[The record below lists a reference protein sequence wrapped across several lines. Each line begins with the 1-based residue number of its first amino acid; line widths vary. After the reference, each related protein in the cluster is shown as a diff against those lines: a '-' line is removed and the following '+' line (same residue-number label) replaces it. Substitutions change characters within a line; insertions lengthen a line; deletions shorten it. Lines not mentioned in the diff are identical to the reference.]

1 MNENGEDVFDKRLLS
16 MVPGAVKFIVA
27 DVALQWAALACNI
40 ALFVVIGLFL
50 QATLEGA
57 ADAGMAI
64 GVLAASAVAIVVRMV
79 CQTAAQRMGRKAASC
94 AKCSIRQQVY
104 DKLAAL
110 GPAYSETV
118 ATAVAVQVSVEGTE
132 QLESYFGQYLPQ
144 LFYALLAPLT
154 LFVALSPLSLPA
166 AVALLVC
173 VPLIPASIVCVQ
185 KIARR
190 TMRNYWGSYTDL
202 GSMFLEA
209 IQGLTTLKIYSA
221 DARKHEEMNGA
232 AESFRKATMRL
243 LTMQLNSIT
252 VMDLFAFGGAA
263 MGMIAVLWQFSCGAA
278 TFAAAFS
285 IVFLSSEFFI
295 PMRTLGSF
303 FHTAMGG
310 MAAAEKMYAIL
321 DAPLPV
327 DGARE
332 VDPRDARVECRGV
345 GYSYDGKRQVLEGV
359 DFSVQCGSFI
369 GVTGESGSGK
379 STLAGILSGAYARY
393 AGEVSI
399 GGIDLRDISAE
410 SLRKTITTVPF
421 SSYVFKGTLRSN
433 LLLAK
438 PDAGDEELWGA
449 LAKCRLAGFVLES
462 GGLDME
468 IAAEGANL
476 SGGQRQRLAF
486 ARALL
491 HDSPIYIF
499 DEATSNIDAESEAAI
514 ISAARELAGSHT
526 VIMISHRLSAI
537 EHADEIYVLEQGK
550 LVEHGTHSQLLARGC
565 AYARLWESQSQ
576 LEAFAQG
583 DGEDAPGA
591 GAGAATSVAADV
603 GATPRAASGAT
614 STLGASVTEPPCE
627 ANEPVQSAGADRRGA
642 SGTAAPR
649 RRSNFSIMVRLV
661 GLTRPLLSVM
671 ALAIALGVLGFLAA
685 IFLTVFAAYGLL
697 DAAGS
702 WGVVPLGV
710 ACALVVV
717 CGVVRGPL
725 RYGEQ
730 LCNHYLAFKILALVR
745 DKVFGKMR
753 TLAPAKL
760 EGRDKGDLVSL
771 LTGDIELLEVFYA
784 HTLSPA
790 AIALIVSVAMVAFT
804 ATLSPLLA
812 VYAAFSYA
820 VVGIAVPW
828 ISSKASGT
836 GGREVRDA
844 IGSMNAFVLDSLR
857 GLRETLQ
864 FGRADDRARELS
876 CRMNSLAKVEGRLKD
891 RTAVAMAAT
900 GAVVLA
906 LDMGMLLAAMHLA
919 NGGMIAFGPAAIA
932 CAALMS
938 SFGPVIAVANLGSTL
953 QQTLASG
960 ARVLDVLDESP
971 QTEEI
976 EEGASLDGFD
986 GAAASHVD
994 FSYGDACV
1002 LSDVELS
1009 IQPGQVVRIA
1019 GRSGSGKSTL
1029 LKLFMRFWDADSGA
1043 IEVSGYDVR
1052 RVATASLRQVEGFMT
1067 QETHLFAGTVR
1078 DNLAFAKP
1086 GASDE
1091 EIMAACE
1098 KASIADFVRR
1108 LPAGLDTQVG
1118 ELGDALSGGERQRL
1132 GLARMFLH
1140 DAPFVLLDEPTS
1152 NLDALNE
1159 AAVLRAL
1166 ADNRAGKTV
1175 LLVSHRPSAAAIADA
1190 TYSVEHG
1197 RVS

>member
-1 MNENGEDVFDKRLLS
+1 

-27 DVALQWAALACNI
+27 DVAFQWVALACNI
-40 ALFVVIGLFL
+40 ALFMVIGLFL

-64 GVLAASAVAIVVRMV
+64 VVLAASAAAIVVRMV

-263 MGMIAVLWQFSCGAA
+263 VGMIAVLWQFSCGAA

-310 MAAAEKMYAIL
+310 MAAAEKMYSIL

-332 VDPRDARVECRGV
+332 VDPRDASVECRGV

-359 DFSVQCGSFI
+359 DFSAPRGSFI

-379 STLAGILSGAYARY
+379 STLAGILSGANARY

-399 GGIDLRDISAE
+399 GGVDLRDISAE
-410 SLRKTITTVPF
+410 SLRKTVTTVPF
-421 SSYVFKGTLRSN
+421 SSYVFKGTVRAN
-433 LLLAK
+433 LLLAN
-438 PDAGDEELWGA
+438 PDASDDELWEA
-449 LAKCRLAGFVLES
+449 LAKCRLAGFARES

-491 HDSPIYIF
+491 HDSPVYIF

-565 AYARLWESQSQ
+565 AYTRLWESQSQ

-583 DGEDAPGA
+583 DGEAASDAGAVAGGGEGASADSGA
-591 GAGAATSVAADV
+591 GV
-603 GATPRAASGAT
+603 
-614 STLGASVTEPPCE
+614 LEMPCE
-627 ANEPVQSAGADRRGA
+627 ADELVEPASADRRGA
-642 SGTAAPR
+642 SGAAAPR
-649 RRSNFSIMVRLV
+649 RRSNFSIMARLV
-661 GLTRPLLSVM
+661 GLTRPLLPVM
-671 ALAIALGVLGFLAA
+671 ALAIVLGVLGFLAA

-697 DAAGS
+697 NAAGS

-790 AIALIVSVAMVAFT
+790 AIALVVSVVMVAFT

-864 FGRADDRARELS
+864 FGRADDRARELA
-876 CRMNSLAKVEGRLKD
+876 CRMSDLAKVEGRLKD
-891 RTAVAMAAT
+891 RAAVAMAAT

-919 NGGMIAFGPAAIA
+919 NSGTIAFGPAAIA

-971 QTEEI
+971 QTVEI
-976 EEGASLDGFD
+976 EDGVSLDGFY

-1002 LSDVELS
+1002 LSDVELN
-1009 IQPGQVVRIA
+1009 IQPGRVVRIA

-1029 LKLFMRFWDADSGA
+1029 LKLFMRFWDVSSGA
-1043 IEVSGYDVR
+1043 IEVSGRDVR
-1052 RVATASLRQVEGFMT
+1052 RVATASLREVEGFMT

-1086 GASDE
+1086 GASDA
-1091 EIMAACE
+1091 EIMVACE

-1108 LPAGLDTQVG
+1108 LPSGLDTQVG

-1132 GLARMFLH
+1132 GLARVFLH

-1175 LLVSHRPSAAAIADA
+1175 LLVSHRPSAAAIADV

>member
-1 MNENGEDVFDKRLLS
+1 

-27 DVALQWAALACNI
+27 DVAFQWVALACNI

-57 ADAGMAI
+57 VDAGMAV

-154 LFVALSPLSLPA
+154 LFVVLSPLSLPA

-263 MGMIAVLWQFSCGAA
+263 VGMIAVLWQFSCGAA

-332 VDPRDARVECRGV
+332 VDPRDARVECCGV

-359 DFSVQCGSFI
+359 DFSAPRGSFI

-379 STLAGILSGAYARY
+379 STLAGILSGANARY

-410 SLRKTITTVPF
+410 SLRKTVTTVPF
-421 SSYVFKGTLRSN
+421 SSYVFKGTLRAN

-438 PDAGDEELWGA
+438 PDASDDELWEA
-449 LAKCRLAGFVLES
+449 LAKCRLAGFVRES

-537 EHADEIYVLEQGK
+537 EHADEIYVLERGK

-565 AYARLWESQSQ
+565 AYTRLWESQSQ

-583 DGEDAPGA
+583 DGEAASDA
-591 GAGAATSVAADV
+591 GAVAGGGEGTS
-603 GATPRAASGAT
+603 AASGADV
-614 STLGASVTEPPCE
+614 LEPPCE
-627 ANEPVQSAGADRRGA
+627 ADELVQPAGADRRGT

-649 RRSNFSIMVRLV
+649 RRSNFSIMARLV
-661 GLTRPLLSVM
+661 GLTRPLLPVM
-671 ALAIALGVLGFLAA
+671 ALAIVLGVLGFLAA

-697 DAAGS
+697 NAAGS

-790 AIALIVSVAMVAFT
+790 AIALVVSVVMVAFT

-812 VYAAFSYA
+812 AYAAFSYV

-864 FGRADDRARELS
+864 FGRADDRALELA
-876 CRMNSLAKVEGRLKD
+876 CRMSDLAKVEGRLKD

-919 NGGMIAFGPAAIA
+919 NGGVVAFGPAAIA

-960 ARVLDVLDESP
+960 ARVLDVLDENP
-971 QTEEI
+971 QTVEI
-976 EEGASLDGFD
+976 EDGVSLDGFS

-1029 LKLFMRFWDADSGA
+1029 LKLFMRFWDVDGGA
-1043 IEVSGYDVR
+1043 IEVSGRDVR

-1078 DNLAFAKP
+1078 DNLAFAKL
-1086 GASDE
+1086 GASDA

-1108 LPAGLDTQVG
+1108 LPSGLDTQVG

-1132 GLARMFLH
+1132 GLARVFLH

-1175 LLVSHRPSAAAIADA
+1175 LLVSHRPSAAAIADV

>member
-1 MNENGEDVFDKRLLS
+1 

-27 DVALQWAALACNI
+27 DVAFQWVALACNI
-40 ALFVVIGLFL
+40 ALFIVIGLFL

-64 GVLAASAVAIVVRMV
+64 GVLAASAAAIVVRMV

-263 MGMIAVLWQFSCGAA
+263 VGMIAVLWQFSCGAA

-332 VDPRDARVECRGV
+332 VDPRDAGVECRGV

-359 DFSVQCGSFI
+359 DFSAPRGSFI

-379 STLAGILSGAYARY
+379 STLAGILSGSNARY

-410 SLRKTITTVPF
+410 SLCKTITTVPF
-421 SSYVFKGTLRSN
+421 SSYVFKGTVRAN

-438 PDAGDEELWGA
+438 PDASDDELWEA
-449 LAKCRLAGFVLES
+449 LAKCRLAGFVRES

-565 AYARLWESQSQ
+565 AYTRLWESQSQ

-583 DGEDAPGA
+583 DGEAASDA
-591 GAGAATSVAADV
+591 GAVAGGGEGA
-603 GATPRAASGAT
+603 
-614 STLGASVTEPPCE
+614 TLGASVPEPPCE
-627 ANEPVQSAGADRRGA
+627 ADEPVRPAGADRRGA
-642 SGTAAPR
+642 SGAAAPR
-649 RRSNFSIMVRLV
+649 RRSNFSIMARLV
-661 GLTRPLLSVM
+661 GLTRPLLPVM
-671 ALAIALGVLGFLAA
+671 ALAIVLGVLGFLAA

-697 DAAGS
+697 NAAGS
-702 WGVVPLGV
+702 WGVVPLGA
-710 ACALVVV
+710 ACALVAV

-790 AIALIVSVAMVAFT
+790 AIALVVSVVMVAFT

-864 FGRADDRARELS
+864 FGRADDRARELA
-876 CRMNSLAKVEGRLKD
+876 CRMSDLAKVEGRLKD
-891 RTAVAMAAT
+891 RAAVAMAAT

-919 NGGMIAFGPAAIA
+919 NSGTIAFGPAAIA

-971 QTEEI
+971 QTVEI
-976 EEGASLDGFD
+976 EDGVSLDGFY

-1002 LSDVELS
+1002 LSDVELN

-1029 LKLFMRFWDADSGA
+1029 LKLFMRFWDVSSGA
-1043 IEVSGYDVR
+1043 IEVSGRDVR
-1052 RVATASLRQVEGFMT
+1052 RVATASLREVEGFMT

-1086 GASDE
+1086 GASDA
-1091 EIMAACE
+1091 EIMVACE

-1108 LPAGLDTQVG
+1108 LPSGLDTQVG

-1132 GLARMFLH
+1132 GLARVFLH

>member
-1 MNENGEDVFDKRLLS
+1 

-27 DVALQWAALACNI
+27 DMAFQWVALACNI

-221 DARKHEEMNGA
+221 DAHKHEEMNGA

-263 MGMIAVLWQFSCGAA
+263 VGMISVLWQFSCGAA

-310 MAAAEKMYAIL
+310 MAAAEKMYVIL

-332 VDPRDARVECRGV
+332 VDPRDAGVECRGV

-359 DFSVQCGSFI
+359 DFSAPHGSFI
-369 GVTGESGSGK
+369 GVTGGSGSGK
-379 STLAGILSGAYARY
+379 STLAGILSGSNARY
-393 AGEVSI
+393 AGDVSI

-410 SLRKTITTVPF
+410 SLRKTVTTVPF
-421 SSYVFKGTLRSN
+421 SSYVFKGTLRAN

-438 PDAGDEELWGA
+438 PDASDDELWGA
-449 LAKCRLAGFVLES
+449 LAKCRLAGFVRES

-526 VIMISHRLSAI
+526 VIMISHRLSVI

-550 LVEHGTHSQLLARGC
+550 LVEHGTHSQLLACGC

-583 DGEDAPGA
+583 DGEAASGETAIPGASATLGEGATLGA
-591 GAGAATSVAADV
+591 GA
-603 GATPRAASGAT
+603 P
-614 STLGASVTEPPCE
+614 EPPCE
-627 ANEPVQSAGADRRGA
+627 ADEPVQPAGDARRGKAGA
-642 SGTAAPR
+642 AAPR
-649 RRSNFSIMVRLV
+649 RRSNFSIMARLV
-661 GLTRPLLSVM
+661 GLTRPLLPVM
-671 ALAIALGVLGFLAA
+671 ALAIVLGVLGFLAA

-697 DAAGS
+697 NAAGS

-790 AIALIVSVAMVAFT
+790 AIALIVSVVMVAFT

-864 FGRADDRARELS
+864 FGRADDRALELA
-876 CRMNSLAKVEGRLKD
+876 CRMSDLAKVEGRLKD

-919 NGGMIAFGPAAIA
+919 NGGTIAFGPAAIA

-971 QTEEI
+971 QTVEI
-976 EEGASLDGFD
+976 EDGVSLDGFS
-986 GAAASHVD
+986 GAMASHVD

-1029 LKLFMRFWDADSGA
+1029 LKLFMRFWDVSSGA
-1043 IEVSGYDVR
+1043 IEVSGRDVR

-1098 KASIADFVRR
+1098 KASIAGFVRR
-1108 LPAGLDTQVG
+1108 LPSGLDTQVG

-1132 GLARMFLH
+1132 GLARVFLH

-1175 LLVSHRPSAAAIADA
+1175 VLVSHRPSAAAIADV

>member
-1 MNENGEDVFDKRLLS
+1 MNEKGEDVFDKRLLS

-27 DVALQWAALACNI
+27 DVALQWVALVCNI

-64 GVLAASAVAIVVRMV
+64 GVLTVSAGAIVVRMV

-118 ATAVAVQVSVEGTE
+118 ATGVAVQVSVEGTE

-154 LFVALSPLSLPA
+154 LFVVLSPLSLPA

-263 MGMIAVLWQFSCGAA
+263 VGMIAVLWQFSCGAA

-310 MAAAEKMYAIL
+310 MAAAEKMHAIL

-327 DGARE
+327 DGACE
-332 VDPRDARVECRGV
+332 VDPSDARVECRGV

-359 DFSVQCGSFI
+359 DFSAPRGSFI

-379 STLAGILSGAYARY
+379 STLAGILSGANARY

-438 PDAGDEELWGA
+438 SDAGDEELWGA
-449 LAKCRLAGFVLES
+449 LAKCRLAGFVRES

-499 DEATSNIDAESEAAI
+499 DEATSNIDAESEVAI
-514 ISAARELAGSHT
+514 ISAARELAGRHT

-537 EHADEIYVLEQGK
+537 EQADAIYVLEQGK
-550 LVEHGTHSQLLARGC
+550 LAEHGTHSQLLAREG

-576 LEAFAQG
+576 LEAFAQSDG
-583 DGEDAPGA
+583 D
-591 GAGAATSVAADV
+591 
-603 GATPRAASGAT
+603 AASSAVTSGAV
-614 STLGASVTEPPCE
+614 SGVDALEMPGE
-627 ANEPVQSAGADRRGA
+627 ADELVCAAGADRRGA
-642 SGTAAPR
+642 RDAAPPP
-649 RRSNFSIMVRLV
+649 RRSNFSIMARLV
-661 GLTRPLLSVM
+661 GLTRPLLPVM
-671 ALAIALGVLGFLAA
+671 ALAIVLGVLGFLAA

-697 DAAGS
+697 GAAGA
-702 WGVVPLGV
+702 WGALPMGA

-717 CGVVRGPL
+717 CGLVRGPL

-790 AIALIVSVAMVAFT
+790 AIALVVSVVMVAFT

-812 VYAAFSYA
+812 LYEAFSYA

-864 FGRADDRARELS
+864 FARADDRAHELA
-876 CRMNSLAKVEGRLKD
+876 CRMSSLAKVEGRLKD
-891 RTAVAMAAT
+891 RTAAAMAAT

-971 QTEEI
+971 QTDEI

-1029 LKLFMRFWDADSGA
+1029 LKLFMRFWDVDSGA
-1043 IEVSGYDVR
+1043 IEVSGHDVR

-1078 DNLAFAKP
+1078 DNLVFAKP

-1098 KASIADFVRR
+1098 KASIVDFVRR

>member
-1 MNENGEDVFDKRLLS
+1 

-27 DVALQWAALACNI
+27 DVAFQWVALACNI
-40 ALFVVIGLFL
+40 ALFIVIGLFL

-64 GVLAASAVAIVVRMV
+64 GVLGASAAAIVVRMV

-263 MGMIAVLWQFSCGAA
+263 VGMIAVLWQFSCGAA

-332 VDPRDARVECRGV
+332 VDPRDARVECCGV

-359 DFSVQCGSFI
+359 DFSAPRGSFI

-379 STLAGILSGAYARY
+379 STLAGILSGANARY

-410 SLRKTITTVPF
+410 SLRKTVTTVPF
-421 SSYVFKGTLRSN
+421 SSYVFKGTVRAN

-438 PDAGDEELWGA
+438 PDASDDELWDV
-449 LAKCRLAGFVLES
+449 LAKCRLAGFVRES

-583 DGEDAPGA
+583 GGEADSSA
-591 GAGAATSVAADV
+591 GAVAGGGEGASE
-603 GATPRAASGAT
+603 ASGA
-614 STLGASVTEPPCE
+614 SVPEPPHE
-627 ANEPVQSAGADRRGA
+627 ADELVQPAGADRRGA
-642 SGTAAPR
+642 SGAAAPR
-649 RRSNFSIMVRLV
+649 RRSNFSIMARLV
-661 GLTRPLLSVM
+661 GLTRPLLPVM
-671 ALAIALGVLGFLAA
+671 ALAIVLGVLGFLAA

-697 DAAGS
+697 NAAGS

-730 LCNHYLAFKILALVR
+730 LCNHYLAFKIIALVR

-790 AIALIVSVAMVAFT
+790 AIALVVSVVMVSFT

-812 VYAAFSYA
+812 AYAAFSYA

-828 ISSKASGT
+828 ISSKASGS

-864 FGRADDRARELS
+864 FGRADDRARELA
-876 CRMNSLAKVEGRLKD
+876 CRMSDLAKVEGRLKD
-891 RTAVAMAAT
+891 RAAVAMAAT

-919 NGGMIAFGPAAIA
+919 NSGVVAFGPAAIA

-971 QTEEI
+971 QTVEI
-976 EEGASLDGFD
+976 EDGVSLDGFS
-986 GAAASHVD
+986 GAAAGHVD

-1029 LKLFMRFWDADSGA
+1029 LKLFMRFWDVDSGA
-1043 IEVSGYDVR
+1043 IEVSGRDVR

-1086 GASDE
+1086 GASDA

-1108 LPAGLDTQVG
+1108 LPSGLDTQVG

-1132 GLARMFLH
+1132 GLARVFLH

-1175 LLVSHRPSAAAIADA
+1175 LLVSHRPSAASIADV

>member
-27 DVALQWAALACNI
+27 DVALQWVALACNI
-40 ALFVVIGLFL
+40 ALFVAIGLFL

-64 GVLAASAVAIVVRMV
+64 GVIAASAVAIVVRMV

-154 LFVALSPLSLPA
+154 LFVALAPLSLPA

-173 VPLIPASIVCVQ
+173 VPLIPASVVCVQ

-263 MGMIAVLWQFSCGAA
+263 VGMIAALWQFSCGAA

-327 DGARE
+327 DGACE
-332 VDPRDARVECRGV
+332 VDPHDARVKCRGV

-359 DFSVQCGSFI
+359 DFSAPCGSFI

-379 STLAGILSGAYARY
+379 STLAGILSGANARY

-438 PDAGDEELWGA
+438 SDAGDEELWGA
-449 LAKCRLAGFVLES
+449 LAKCRLAGFVRES

-468 IAAEGANL
+468 IAAEGAN
-476 SGGQRQRLAF
+476 
-486 ARALL
+486 
-491 HDSPIYIF
+491 
-499 DEATSNIDAESEAAI
+499 
-514 ISAARELAGSHT
+514 
-526 VIMISHRLSAI
+526 
-537 EHADEIYVLEQGK
+537 
-550 LVEHGTHSQLLARGC
+550 
-565 AYARLWESQSQ
+565 
-576 LEAFAQG
+576 
-583 DGEDAPGA
+583 
-591 GAGAATSVAADV
+591 
-603 GATPRAASGAT
+603 
-614 STLGASVTEPPCE
+614 
-627 ANEPVQSAGADRRGA
+627 
-642 SGTAAPR
+642 
-649 RRSNFSIMVRLV
+649 
-661 GLTRPLLSVM
+661 
-671 ALAIALGVLGFLAA
+671 
-685 IFLTVFAAYGLL
+685 
-697 DAAGS
+697 
-702 WGVVPLGV
+702 
-710 ACALVVV
+710 
-717 CGVVRGPL
+717 
-725 RYGEQ
+725 
-730 LCNHYLAFKILALVR
+730 
-745 DKVFGKMR
+745 
-753 TLAPAKL
+753 
-760 EGRDKGDLVSL
+760 
-771 LTGDIELLEVFYA
+771 
-784 HTLSPA
+784 
-790 AIALIVSVAMVAFT
+790 
-804 ATLSPLLA
+804 
-812 VYAAFSYA
+812 
-820 VVGIAVPW
+820 
-828 ISSKASGT
+828 
-836 GGREVRDA
+836 
-844 IGSMNAFVLDSLR
+844 
-857 GLRETLQ
+857 
-864 FGRADDRARELS
+864 
-876 CRMNSLAKVEGRLKD
+876 
-891 RTAVAMAAT
+891 
-900 GAVVLA
+900 
-906 LDMGMLLAAMHLA
+906 
-919 NGGMIAFGPAAIA
+919 
-932 CAALMS
+932 
-938 SFGPVIAVANLGSTL
+938 
-953 QQTLASG
+953 
-960 ARVLDVLDESP
+960 
-971 QTEEI
+971 
-976 EEGASLDGFD
+976 
-986 GAAASHVD
+986 
-994 FSYGDACV
+994 
-1002 LSDVELS
+1002 
-1009 IQPGQVVRIA
+1009 
-1019 GRSGSGKSTL
+1019 
-1029 LKLFMRFWDADSGA
+1029 
-1043 IEVSGYDVR
+1043 
-1052 RVATASLRQVEGFMT
+1052 
-1067 QETHLFAGTVR
+1067 
-1078 DNLAFAKP
+1078 
-1086 GASDE
+1086 
-1091 EIMAACE
+1091 
-1098 KASIADFVRR
+1098 
-1108 LPAGLDTQVG
+1108 
-1118 ELGDALSGGERQRL
+1118 LSGGERQRL

-1140 DAPFVLLDEPTS
+1140 DAPFVLLDESTS

-1166 ADNRAGKTV
+1166 AGNRAGKTV
-1175 LLVSHRPSAAAIADA
+1175 LLVSHRPSATAIADA

>member
-27 DVALQWAALACNI
+27 DVALQWVALACNI

-50 QATLEGA
+50 QATLEGV

-64 GVLAASAVAIVVRMV
+64 GVLTVSAAAIVVRMV

-154 LFVALSPLSLPA
+154 LFVALAPLSLPA

-173 VPLIPASIVCVQ
+173 VPLIPASVVCVQ

-263 MGMIAVLWQFSCGAA
+263 VGMIAALWQFSCGAA

-327 DGARE
+327 DGACE
-332 VDPRDARVECRGV
+332 VDPHDARVKCRGV

-359 DFSVQCGSFI
+359 DFSAPCGSFI

-379 STLAGILSGAYARY
+379 STLAGILSGANARY

-438 PDAGDEELWGA
+438 SDAGDEELWGA
-449 LAKCRLAGFVLES
+449 LAKCRLAGFVRES

-468 IAAEGANL
+468 IAAEGAN
-476 SGGQRQRLAF
+476 
-486 ARALL
+486 
-491 HDSPIYIF
+491 
-499 DEATSNIDAESEAAI
+499 
-514 ISAARELAGSHT
+514 
-526 VIMISHRLSAI
+526 
-537 EHADEIYVLEQGK
+537 
-550 LVEHGTHSQLLARGC
+550 
-565 AYARLWESQSQ
+565 
-576 LEAFAQG
+576 
-583 DGEDAPGA
+583 
-591 GAGAATSVAADV
+591 
-603 GATPRAASGAT
+603 
-614 STLGASVTEPPCE
+614 
-627 ANEPVQSAGADRRGA
+627 
-642 SGTAAPR
+642 
-649 RRSNFSIMVRLV
+649 
-661 GLTRPLLSVM
+661 
-671 ALAIALGVLGFLAA
+671 
-685 IFLTVFAAYGLL
+685 
-697 DAAGS
+697 
-702 WGVVPLGV
+702 
-710 ACALVVV
+710 
-717 CGVVRGPL
+717 
-725 RYGEQ
+725 
-730 LCNHYLAFKILALVR
+730 
-745 DKVFGKMR
+745 
-753 TLAPAKL
+753 
-760 EGRDKGDLVSL
+760 
-771 LTGDIELLEVFYA
+771 
-784 HTLSPA
+784 
-790 AIALIVSVAMVAFT
+790 
-804 ATLSPLLA
+804 
-812 VYAAFSYA
+812 
-820 VVGIAVPW
+820 
-828 ISSKASGT
+828 
-836 GGREVRDA
+836 
-844 IGSMNAFVLDSLR
+844 
-857 GLRETLQ
+857 
-864 FGRADDRARELS
+864 
-876 CRMNSLAKVEGRLKD
+876 
-891 RTAVAMAAT
+891 
-900 GAVVLA
+900 
-906 LDMGMLLAAMHLA
+906 
-919 NGGMIAFGPAAIA
+919 
-932 CAALMS
+932 
-938 SFGPVIAVANLGSTL
+938 
-953 QQTLASG
+953 
-960 ARVLDVLDESP
+960 
-971 QTEEI
+971 
-976 EEGASLDGFD
+976 
-986 GAAASHVD
+986 
-994 FSYGDACV
+994 
-1002 LSDVELS
+1002 
-1009 IQPGQVVRIA
+1009 
-1019 GRSGSGKSTL
+1019 
-1029 LKLFMRFWDADSGA
+1029 
-1043 IEVSGYDVR
+1043 
-1052 RVATASLRQVEGFMT
+1052 
-1067 QETHLFAGTVR
+1067 
-1078 DNLAFAKP
+1078 
-1086 GASDE
+1086 
-1091 EIMAACE
+1091 
-1098 KASIADFVRR
+1098 
-1108 LPAGLDTQVG
+1108 
-1118 ELGDALSGGERQRL
+1118 LSGGERQRL

-1166 ADNRAGKTV
+1166 AGNRAGKTV

>member
-1 MNENGEDVFDKRLLS
+1 

-27 DVALQWAALACNI
+27 DVAFQWVALACNI
-40 ALFVVIGLFL
+40 ALFMVIGLFL

-57 ADAGMAI
+57 ADVGMAI
-64 GVLAASAVAIVVRMV
+64 GVLGASAAAIVVRMV
-79 CQTAAQRMGRKAASC
+79 CQTAAQRMGQRAASK

-154 LFVALSPLSLPA
+154 LFVALAPLSLPA

-221 DARKHEEMNGA
+221 DARKHEEMDGA

-263 MGMIAVLWQFSCGAA
+263 VGMIAVLWQFSCGAA

-321 DAPLPV
+321 DEPLPV

-332 VDPRDARVECRGV
+332 VDPRDARVECCGV

-359 DFSVQCGSFI
+359 DFSAPRGSFI

-379 STLAGILSGAYARY
+379 STLAGILSGANARY

-410 SLRKTITTVPF
+410 SLRKTVTTVPF
-421 SSYVFKGTLRSN
+421 SSYVFKGTLRAN

-438 PDAGDEELWGA
+438 PDASDDELWGA
-449 LAKCRLAGFVLES
+449 LAKCRLAGFVRES

-583 DGEDAPGA
+583 DGEAASGETAIPGASATLGEGATLGA
-591 GAGAATSVAADV
+591 GA
-603 GATPRAASGAT
+603 P
-614 STLGASVTEPPCE
+614 EPPYE
-627 ANEPVQSAGADRRGA
+627 ADEPVQPASADRRGA
-642 SGTAAPR
+642 SGAAAPR
-649 RRSNFSIMVRLV
+649 RRSNFSIMARLV
-661 GLTRPLLSVM
+661 GLTRPLLPVM
-671 ALAIALGVLGFLAA
+671 ALAIVLGVLGFLAA

-697 DAAGS
+697 NAAGS

-790 AIALIVSVAMVAFT
+790 AIALVVSVVMVAFT

-812 VYAAFSYA
+812 AYAAFSYA

-864 FGRADDRARELS
+864 FGRAGDRARELA
-876 CRMNSLAKVEGRLKD
+876 CRMSDLAKVEGRLKD

-919 NGGMIAFGPAAIA
+919 NSGVVAFGPAAIA

-960 ARVLDVLDESP
+960 ARVLDVLDENP
-971 QTEEI
+971 QTVEI
-976 EEGASLDGFD
+976 EDGVSLDGFS
-986 GAAASHVD
+986 GAMASHVD

-1002 LSDVELS
+1002 LSGVELS

-1029 LKLFMRFWDADSGA
+1029 LKLFMRFWDVDSGA
-1043 IEVSGYDVR
+1043 IKVSEHDVR

-1098 KASIADFVRR
+1098 KASIAGFVRR

-1132 GLARMFLH
+1132 GLARVFLH

-1197 RVS
+1197 QVS

>member
-1 MNENGEDVFDKRLLS
+1 

-27 DVALQWAALACNI
+27 DVAFQWVALACSI
-40 ALFVVIGLFL
+40 ALFMVIGLFL

-57 ADAGMAI
+57 VDAGMAI
-64 GVLAASAVAIVVRMV
+64 GVLAASAAAIVVRMA

-232 AESFRKATMRL
+232 AESFRRATMRL

-263 MGMIAVLWQFSCGAA
+263 VGMIAVLWQFSCGAA

-303 FHTAMGG
+303 FHTATGG

-332 VDPRDARVECRGV
+332 IDPRDASAECHGV

-359 DFSVQCGSFI
+359 DFSAPRGSFI

-379 STLAGILSGAYARY
+379 STLAGILSGANARY

-410 SLRKTITTVPF
+410 SLRKTVTTVPF
-421 SSYVFKGTLRSN
+421 SSYVFKGTLREN

-438 PDAGDEELWGA
+438 PDASDDELWGA
-449 LAKCRLAGFVLES
+449 LAKCRLAGFVRES

-583 DGEDAPGA
+583 DGE
-591 GAGAATSVAADV
+591 
-603 GATPRAASGAT
+603 AASGETAIPGASAT
-614 STLGASVTEPPCE
+614 LGEGATLGAGVPESPHE
-627 ANEPVQSAGADRRGA
+627 ADEPVQPAGDARRGKA
-642 SGTAAPR
+642 GTAAPR
-649 RRSNFSIMVRLV
+649 RRSNFSIMARLV
-661 GLTRPLLSVM
+661 GLTRPLLPVM
-671 ALAIALGVLGFLAA
+671 VLAIVLGVLGFLAA

-697 DAAGS
+697 NAAGS

-745 DKVFGKMR
+745 DKVFGRMR

-790 AIALIVSVAMVAFT
+790 AIALIVSVVMVAFT

-812 VYAAFSYA
+812 AYAAFSYA

-876 CRMNSLAKVEGRLKD
+876 CRMSSLAKVEGRLKD

-919 NGGMIAFGPAAIA
+919 NSGTIAFGPAAIA

-971 QTEEI
+971 QTVEI
-976 EEGASLDGFD
+976 EDGVSLDGFY

-1029 LKLFMRFWDADSGA
+1029 LKLFMRFWDVGSGA
-1043 IEVSGYDVR
+1043 IEVSGRDVR

-1098 KASIADFVRR
+1098 KASIAGFVRR
-1108 LPAGLDTQVG
+1108 LPSGLDTQVG

-1132 GLARMFLH
+1132 GLARVFLH

-1175 LLVSHRPSAAAIADA
+1175 VLVSHRPSAAAIADV

>member
-1 MNENGEDVFDKRLLS
+1 

-27 DVALQWAALACNI
+27 DVALQWVALACNI
-40 ALFVVIGLFL
+40 ALFMVIGLFL

-64 GVLAASAVAIVVRMV
+64 GVLGASAVAIVVRMV

-154 LFVALSPLSLPA
+154 LFVALAPLSLPA

-263 MGMIAVLWQFSCGAA
+263 VGMIAVLWQFSCGAA

-332 VDPRDARVECRGV
+332 VDPRDAGVECCGV

-359 DFSVQCGSFI
+359 DFSAPHGSFI

-379 STLAGILSGAYARY
+379 STLAGILSGSNARY
-393 AGEVSI
+393 AGNVSI
-399 GGIDLRDISAE
+399 GGVDLRDISAE
-410 SLRKTITTVPF
+410 SLRKTVTTVPF
-421 SSYVFKGTLRSN
+421 SSYVFKGTLRAN

-438 PDAGDEELWGA
+438 PDASDDELWGA
-449 LAKCRLAGFVLES
+449 LAKCRLAGFVRES

-583 DGEDAPGA
+583 DGEAASGETAIPGASATLGEGATLGA
-591 GAGAATSVAADV
+591 GA
-603 GATPRAASGAT
+603 P
-614 STLGASVTEPPCE
+614 EPPYE
-627 ANEPVQSAGADRRGA
+627 ADEPVQPAGDARRGKAGA
-642 SGTAAPR
+642 AAPR
-649 RRSNFSIMVRLV
+649 RRSNFSIMARLV
-661 GLTRPLLSVM
+661 GLTRPLLPVM
-671 ALAIALGVLGFLAA
+671 ALAIVLGVLGFLAA

-697 DAAGS
+697 NAAGS

-710 ACALVVV
+710 ACALVIV

-790 AIALIVSVAMVAFT
+790 AIALIVSVVMVAFT

-876 CRMNSLAKVEGRLKD
+876 CRMSSLAKVEGRLKD

-919 NGGMIAFGPAAIA
+919 NSGTIAFGPAAIA

-971 QTEEI
+971 QTVEI
-976 EEGASLDGFD
+976 EDGVSLDGFS
-986 GAAASHVD
+986 GAMASHVD

-1029 LKLFMRFWDADSGA
+1029 LKLFMRFWDVSSGA
-1043 IEVSGYDVR
+1043 IEVSGRDVR

-1091 EIMAACE
+1091 EIMASCE

-1132 GLARMFLH
+1132 GLARVFLH

>member
-1 MNENGEDVFDKRLLS
+1 
-16 MVPGAVKFIVA
+16 MVPDAVKFIVA
-27 DVALQWAALACNI
+27 DVAFQWVALACNI
-40 ALFVVIGLFL
+40 ALFMVIGLFL

-64 GVLAASAVAIVVRMV
+64 GVLAASAAAIVVRMV

-154 LFVALSPLSLPA
+154 LFVALAPLSLPA

-263 MGMIAVLWQFSCGAA
+263 VGMIAVLWQFSCGAA

-332 VDPRDARVECRGV
+332 VDPRDPRVECRGV

-359 DFSVQCGSFI
+359 DFSAPRGSFI

-379 STLAGILSGAYARY
+379 STLAGILSGANARY

-410 SLRKTITTVPF
+410 SLRKTVTTVPF
-421 SSYVFKGTLRSN
+421 SSYVFKGTLRAN

-438 PDAGDEELWGA
+438 PDASDDELWGA
-449 LAKCRLAGFVLES
+449 LAKCRLAGFARES

-514 ISAARELAGSHT
+514 ISAARELAGNHT

-583 DGEDAPGA
+583 DGEAASDA
-591 GAGAATSVAADV
+591 GAVAGGGEGASATSGADV
-603 GATPRAASGAT
+603 
-614 STLGASVTEPPCE
+614 LEPPCE
-627 ANEPVQSAGADRRGA
+627 ADELVQPAGADRRGT

-649 RRSNFSIMVRLV
+649 RRSNFSIMARLV
-661 GLTRPLLSVM
+661 GLTRPLLPVM
-671 ALAIALGVLGFLAA
+671 ALAIVLGVLGFLAA

-697 DAAGS
+697 NAAGS

-717 CGVVRGPL
+717 FGVVRGPL

-790 AIALIVSVAMVAFT
+790 AIALIVSVVMVAFT

-812 VYAAFSYA
+812 AYAAFSYA
-820 VVGIAVPW
+820 VVGIVVPW

-864 FGRADDRARELS
+864 FGRADDRALELA
-876 CRMNSLAKVEGRLKD
+876 CRMSDLAKVEGRLKD

-919 NGGMIAFGPAAIA
+919 NGGVVAFGPAAIA

-976 EEGASLDGFD
+976 EDGVSLDRFS
-986 GAAASHVD
+986 GAMASHVD

-1002 LSDVELS
+1002 LSDVDLS

-1029 LKLFMRFWDADSGA
+1029 LKLFMRFWDVSSGA
-1043 IEVSGYDVR
+1043 IEVSGRDVR

-1086 GASDE
+1086 GASDA
-1091 EIMAACE
+1091 EIMVACE
-1098 KASIADFVRR
+1098 KASIAGFVRR

-1132 GLARMFLH
+1132 GLARVFLH

-1175 LLVSHRPSAAAIADA
+1175 LLVSHRPSAAAIADV

>member
-1 MNENGEDVFDKRLLS
+1 MFDKRLLA
-16 MVPGAVKFIVA
+16 MVPGAAKYILANVGFQWI
-27 DVALQWAALACNI
+27 ALVCSI
-40 ALFVVIGLFL
+40 ALFIVIGLFL
-50 QATLEGA
+50 QATFEGA
-57 ADAGMAI
+57 ADAAMAI
-64 GVLAASAVAIVVRMV
+64 GVLAAAALAIAVRMA
-79 CQTAAQRMGRKAASC
+79 CQTAAQRMGQRAAAK
-94 AKCSIRQQVY
+94 AKCAIRQQVY
-104 DKLAAL
+104 DKLVAL
-110 GPAYSETV
+110 GPAYNETV
-118 ATAVAVQVSVEGTE
+118 ATSVAVQVSVEGTE
-132 QLESYFGQYLPQ
+132 QLESYFGQYVPQ
-144 LFYALLAPLT
+144 LFYALIAPIT
-154 LFVALSPLSLPA
+154 LFVALAPLSLPA

-173 VPLIPASIVCVQ
+173 VPFIPASIVAVQ

-190 TMRNYWGSYTDL
+190 TMRNYWGSYSDL

-221 DARKHEEMNGA
+221 DAQKHKEMNEA
-232 AESFRKATMRL
+232 AEGFRKATMRL
-243 LTMQLNSIT
+243 LSMQLNSIT

-263 MGMIAVLWQFSCGAA
+263 VGIIAVLWQFSAGAA

-303 FHTAMGG
+303 FHTAMNG

-327 DGARE
+327 DGARA
-332 VDPRDARVECRGV
+332 VDPRSANVACRGV
-345 GYSYDGKRQVLEGV
+345 GYSYNGQRQVLEGV
-359 DFSVQCGSFI
+359 DFSAPCGSFI

-379 STLAGILSGAYARY
+379 STLAGILSGANARY
-393 AGEVSI
+393 TGDIRI

-410 SLRKTITTVPF
+410 SLRETITTVPF

-438 PDAGDEELWGA
+438 PDAADNELWEA
-449 LAKCRLAGFVLES
+449 LEKCRLAGFVRES

-491 HDSPIYIF
+491 HDAPIYIF

-514 ISAARELAGSHT
+514 ILAARELAGAHT
-526 VIMISHRLSAI
+526 VIMILHRLSAL

-550 LVEHGTHSQLLARGC
+550 LVQHGTHAQLLAQGG
-565 AYARLWESQSQ
+565 AYAKLWEKQSQ
-576 LEAFAQG
+576 LEVFAHGVAQEGIEEFDACEADSQLQPAQQDSHHAG
-583 DGEDAPGA
+583 DE
-591 GAGAATSVAADV
+591 
-603 GATPRAASGAT
+603 AASR
-614 STLGASVTEPPCE
+614 PPH
-627 ANEPVQSAGADRRGA
+627 
-642 SGTAAPR
+642 
-649 RRSNFSIMVRLV
+649 RSNFSIMARLV
-661 GLTRPLLSVM
+661 DLTRPLLPVM
-671 ALAIALGVLGFLAA
+671 ALAILLGVLGFVAA

-697 DAAGS
+697 DAAGV
-702 WGVVPLGV
+702 WAAIPVGAACV
-710 ACALVVV
+710 AVAA

-771 LTGDIELLEVFYA
+771 LTSDVELLEVFYA

-790 AIALIVSVAMVAFT
+790 AIALIVSLGMVAFT

-812 VYAAFSYA
+812 LYVAFSYA

-828 ISSKASGT
+828 ASSKASGT

-864 FGRADDRARELS
+864 FGRACDRAQELS
-876 CRMNSLAKVEGRLKD
+876 NRMDSLIRVEARLKG
-891 RTAVAMAAT
+891 RTAIAMAAT

-906 LDMGMLLAAMHLA
+906 LDMGMLLASMHLV
-919 NGGMIAFGPAAIA
+919 NYGMLDFGCAVVA

-960 ARVLDVLDESP
+960 ARVLDVLDEHP
-971 QTEEI
+971 QTEEV
-976 EEGASLDGFD
+976 EGGAALEGFE
-986 GAAASHVD
+986 GAAADHVD
-994 FSYGDACV
+994 FSYGDAQV
-1002 LSDVELS
+1002 LSDVELRVE
-1009 IQPGQVVRIA
+1009 PGQVVQIA

-1029 LKLFMRFWDADSGA
+1029 LKLFMRFWDVDRGE
-1043 IEVSGYDVR
+1043 IEVSGRDIRCVN
-1052 RVATASLRQVEGFMT
+1052 TASLREVEGFMT
-1067 QETHLFAGTVR
+1067 QETHLFAGTMR

-1086 GASDE
+1086 GARDD

-1098 KASIADFVRR
+1098 KASIAGFVRR

-1166 ADNRAGKTV
+1166 SDNRAGKTV
-1175 LLVSHRPSAAAIADA
+1175 LLVSHRPSAAAIADV

>member
-1 MNENGEDVFDKRLLS
+1 

-27 DVALQWAALACNI
+27 DVAFQWVALACNI

-232 AESFRKATMRL
+232 AESFRRATMRL

-263 MGMIAVLWQFSCGAA
+263 VGMIAVLWQFSCGAA

-332 VDPRDARVECRGV
+332 VDPRDAGVECCGV

-359 DFSVQCGSFI
+359 DFSAPRGSFI

-379 STLAGILSGAYARY
+379 STLAGILSGANARY

-410 SLRKTITTVPF
+410 SLRKTVTTVPF
-421 SSYVFKGTLRSN
+421 SSYVFKGTLREN

-438 PDAGDEELWGA
+438 PDASDDELWGA
-449 LAKCRLAGFVLES
+449 LAKCRLAGFVRES

-583 DGEDAPGA
+583 DGE
-591 GAGAATSVAADV
+591 
-603 GATPRAASGAT
+603 AASGETAIPGASAT
-614 STLGASVTEPPCE
+614 LGEGATLGAGVPESPHE
-627 ANEPVQSAGADRRGA
+627 ADEPVQPAGDARRGKA
-642 SGTAAPR
+642 GTAAPR
-649 RRSNFSIMVRLV
+649 RRSNFSIMARLV
-661 GLTRPLLSVM
+661 GLTRPLLPVM
-671 ALAIALGVLGFLAA
+671 VLAIVLGVLGFLAA

-697 DAAGS
+697 NAAGS

-790 AIALIVSVAMVAFT
+790 AIALVVSVVMVAFT

-812 VYAAFSYA
+812 AYAAFSYA

-844 IGSMNAFVLDSLR
+844 IGSINAFVLDSLR

-864 FGRADDRARELS
+864 FGRADDRALELA
-876 CRMNSLAKVEGRLKD
+876 CRMSDLAKVEGRLKD

-919 NGGMIAFGPAAIA
+919 NGGVVAFGPAAIA

-971 QTEEI
+971 QTVEI
-976 EEGASLDGFD
+976 EDGVSLDGFY
-986 GAAASHVD
+986 GVAASHVD

-1029 LKLFMRFWDADSGA
+1029 LKLFMRFWDVSSGA
-1043 IEVSGYDVR
+1043 IEVSGRDVR

-1078 DNLAFAKP
+1078 DNLSFAKP
-1086 GASDE
+1086 GASDA

-1108 LPAGLDTQVG
+1108 LPSGLDTQVG

-1132 GLARMFLH
+1132 GLARVFLH

-1166 ADNRAGKTV
+1166 ADNRTGKTV

>member
-1 MNENGEDVFDKRLLS
+1 

-27 DVALQWAALACNI
+27 DVAFQWVALACNI
-40 ALFVVIGLFL
+40 ALFMVIGLFL

-263 MGMIAVLWQFSCGAA
+263 VGMIAVLWQFSCGAA

-310 MAAAEKMYAIL
+310 MAAAEKLYAIL

-359 DFSVQCGSFI
+359 DFSAPRGSFI

-379 STLAGILSGAYARY
+379 STLAGILSGANARY

-399 GGIDLRDISAE
+399 GGIDPRDISAE
-410 SLRKTITTVPF
+410 SLRKTVTTVPF
-421 SSYVFKGTLRSN
+421 SSYVFKGTLRAN

-438 PDAGDEELWGA
+438 PDASDDELWDA
-449 LAKCRLAGFVLES
+449 LAKCRLAGFVRES

-583 DGEDAPGA
+583 DGEAASGETAIPGASATLGEGATLGA
-591 GAGAATSVAADV
+591 GA
-603 GATPRAASGAT
+603 P
-614 STLGASVTEPPCE
+614 EPPYE
-627 ANEPVQSAGADRRGA
+627 ADEPVQPASADRRGA
-642 SGTAAPR
+642 SGAAAPR
-649 RRSNFSIMVRLV
+649 RRSNFSIMARLV
-661 GLTRPLLSVM
+661 GLTRPLLPVM
-671 ALAIALGVLGFLAA
+671 ALAIVLGVLGFLAA

-697 DAAGS
+697 NAAGS

-717 CGVVRGPL
+717 CGAVRGPL

-790 AIALIVSVAMVAFT
+790 AIALIVSVVMVAFT

-812 VYAAFSYA
+812 AYAAFSYA

-864 FGRADDRARELS
+864 FGRAGDRACELA
-876 CRMNSLAKVEGRLKD
+876 CRMSDLAKVEGRLKD

-919 NGGMIAFGPAAIA
+919 NSGTIAFGPAAIA

-971 QTEEI
+971 QTVEI
-976 EEGASLDGFD
+976 EDGVSLDGFS
-986 GAAASHVD
+986 GAMASHVD

-1029 LKLFMRFWDADSGA
+1029 LKLFMRFWDVSSGA
-1043 IEVSGYDVR
+1043 IEVSGRDVR

-1091 EIMAACE
+1091 EIMASCE
-1098 KASIADFVRR
+1098 KASIAGFVRR

-1132 GLARMFLH
+1132 GLARVFLH

>member
-1 MNENGEDVFDKRLLS
+1 

-27 DVALQWAALACNI
+27 DVAFQWVALACNI
-40 ALFVVIGLFL
+40 ALFMVIGLFL

-57 ADAGMAI
+57 VDAGMAI
-64 GVLAASAVAIVVRMV
+64 GVLAASAAAIVVRMV
-79 CQTAAQRMGRKAASC
+79 CQTAAQCMGRKAASC

-263 MGMIAVLWQFSCGAA
+263 VGMIAVLWQFSCGAA

-332 VDPRDARVECRGV
+332 VDPRDARVECCGV

-359 DFSVQCGSFI
+359 DFSAPRGSFI

-379 STLAGILSGAYARY
+379 STLAGILSSANARY

-410 SLRKTITTVPF
+410 SLRKTVTTVPF
-421 SSYVFKGTLRSN
+421 SSYVFKGTLRAN

-438 PDAGDEELWGA
+438 PDASDDELWGA
-449 LAKCRLAGFVLES
+449 LAKCRLAGFVRES

-550 LVEHGTHSQLLARGC
+550 LVEHGAHSQLLARGC

-583 DGEDAPGA
+583 DGEADSGETAAPGA
-591 GAGAATSVAADV
+591 GALAGKGAIPGAA
-603 GATPRAASGAT
+603 ATLDEASGADV
-614 STLGASVTEPPCE
+614 LEPPCE
-627 ANEPVQSAGADRRGA
+627 ADELVQPAGADRRGT

-649 RRSNFSIMVRLV
+649 RRSNFSIMARLV
-661 GLTRPLLSVM
+661 GLTRPLLPVM
-671 ALAIALGVLGFLAA
+671 ALAIVLGVLGFLAA
-685 IFLTVFAAYGLL
+685 IFLAVFAAYGLL
-697 DAAGS
+697 GAAGS

-730 LCNHYLAFKILALVR
+730 LCNHYLAFRILALVR

-790 AIALIVSVAMVAFT
+790 AIALIVSVVMVAFT

-812 VYAAFSYA
+812 AYAAFSYA

-864 FGRADDRARELS
+864 FGRADDRARELA
-876 CRMNSLAKVEGRLKD
+876 CRMSDLAKVEGRLKD

-919 NGGMIAFGPAAIA
+919 NGGTIAFGPAAIA

-960 ARVLDVLDESP
+960 ARVLDVLDENP

-976 EEGASLDGFD
+976 EDGVSLDGFS

-1029 LKLFMRFWDADSGA
+1029 LKLFMRFWDVSSGA
-1043 IEVSGYDVR
+1043 IEVSGRDVR

-1086 GASDE
+1086 GASDA
-1091 EIMAACE
+1091 EIMVACE

-1108 LPAGLDTQVG
+1108 LPVGLDTQVG

-1132 GLARMFLH
+1132 GLARVFLH

>member
-1 MNENGEDVFDKRLLS
+1 

-27 DVALQWAALACNI
+27 DVAFQWVALACNI
-40 ALFVVIGLFL
+40 ALFMVIGLFL

-64 GVLAASAVAIVVRMV
+64 GVLGASAAAIVVRMV
-79 CQTAAQRMGRKAASC
+79 CQTVAQCMGRKAASC

-118 ATAVAVQVSVEGTE
+118 ATAAAVQVSVEGTE

-154 LFVALSPLSLPA
+154 LFVALAPLSLPA

-263 MGMIAVLWQFSCGAA
+263 VGMIAVLWQFSCGAA

-310 MAAAEKMYAIL
+310 MAAAEKMYVIL

-359 DFSVQCGSFI
+359 NFSAPRGSFI

-379 STLAGILSGAYARY
+379 STLAGILSGANARY

-410 SLRKTITTVPF
+410 SLRKTVTTVPF
-421 SSYVFKGTLRSN
+421 SSYVFKGTLRAN

-438 PDAGDEELWGA
+438 PEASDDELWGA
-449 LAKCRLAGFVLES
+449 LAKCRLAGFVRES

-537 EHADEIYVLEQGK
+537 EHTDEIYVLEQGK

-583 DGEDAPGA
+583 DGEAASGETAIPGASATLGEGATLGA
-591 GAGAATSVAADV
+591 GA
-603 GATPRAASGAT
+603 P
-614 STLGASVTEPPCE
+614 EPPYE
-627 ANEPVQSAGADRRGA
+627 ADEPVQPAGDARRGKAGA
-642 SGTAAPR
+642 AAPR
-649 RRSNFSIMVRLV
+649 RRSNFSIMARLV
-661 GLTRPLLSVM
+661 GLTRPLLPVM
-671 ALAIALGVLGFLAA
+671 ALAIVLGVLGFLAA

-697 DAAGS
+697 NAAGS

-790 AIALIVSVAMVAFT
+790 AIALIVSVVMVAFT

-864 FGRADDRARELS
+864 FGRADDRALELA
-876 CRMNSLAKVEGRLKD
+876 CRMSDLAKVEGRLKD

-919 NGGMIAFGPAAIA
+919 NGGTIAFGPAAIA

-971 QTEEI
+971 QTVEI
-976 EEGASLDGFD
+976 EDGVSLDGFS
-986 GAAASHVD
+986 GAMASHVD

-1029 LKLFMRFWDADSGA
+1029 LKLFMRFWDVSSGA
-1043 IEVSGYDVR
+1043 IEVSGRDVR

-1078 DNLAFAKP
+1078 DNLSFAKP
-1086 GASDE
+1086 GASDA

-1108 LPAGLDTQVG
+1108 LPSGLDTQVG

-1132 GLARMFLH
+1132 GLARVFLH

>member
-1 MNENGEDVFDKRLLS
+1 

-27 DVALQWAALACNI
+27 DVAFQWVALACNI
-40 ALFVVIGLFL
+40 ALFMVIGLFL

-64 GVLAASAVAIVVRMV
+64 GVLGASAAAIVVRMV

-104 DKLAAL
+104 DKLAAF

-263 MGMIAVLWQFSCGAA
+263 VGMIAVLWQFSCGAA

-310 MAAAEKMYAIL
+310 MAAAEKMYSIL

-332 VDPRDARVECRGV
+332 VDPRDASVECRGV
-345 GYSYDGKRQVLEGV
+345 GYSYDGKCQVLEGV
-359 DFSVQCGSFI
+359 DFSAPRGSFI

-379 STLAGILSGAYARY
+379 STLAGILSGANARY

-399 GGIDLRDISAE
+399 GGVDLRDISAE
-410 SLRKTITTVPF
+410 SLRKTVTTVPF
-421 SSYVFKGTLRSN
+421 SSYVFKGTLRAN

-438 PDAGDEELWGA
+438 PDASDDELWEA
-449 LAKCRLAGFVLES
+449 LAKCRLAGFARES

-537 EHADEIYVLEQGK
+537 EHADETYVLEQGK
-550 LVEHGTHSQLLARGC
+550 LVEYGTHSQLLARGC

-583 DGEDAPGA
+583 DGAAASGETTTPGAASGEGACATPGA
-591 GAGAATSVAADV
+591 GVLEMPCAADE
-603 GATPRAASGAT
+603 
-614 STLGASVTEPPCE
+614 SVEP
-627 ANEPVQSAGADRRGA
+627 SSADRRGA
-642 SGTAAPR
+642 SGAAAPR
-649 RRSNFSIMVRLV
+649 RRSNFSIMARLV
-661 GLTRPLLSVM
+661 GLTRPLLPVM
-671 ALAIALGVLGFLAA
+671 ALAIVLGVFGFLAA

-697 DAAGS
+697 NAAGS

-790 AIALIVSVAMVAFT
+790 AIALIVSVVMVAFT

-812 VYAAFSYA
+812 AYAAFSYA

-864 FGRADDRARELS
+864 FGRADDRARELA
-876 CRMNSLAKVEGRLKD
+876 CRMSDLAKVEGRLKD

-919 NGGMIAFGPAAIA
+919 NSGTIAFGPAAIA

-960 ARVLDVLDESP
+960 ARVLDVLDEDP
-971 QTEEI
+971 QTVEI
-976 EEGASLDGFD
+976 EDGVSLDGFS

-1029 LKLFMRFWDADSGA
+1029 LKLFMRFWDVSSGA
-1043 IEVSGYDVR
+1043 IEVSGRDVR
-1052 RVATASLRQVEGFMT
+1052 RVTTASLREVEGFMT

-1086 GASDE
+1086 GASDA

-1098 KASIADFVRR
+1098 KASIAGFVRR

-1132 GLARMFLH
+1132 GLARVFLH

-1175 LLVSHRPSAAAIADA
+1175 LLVSHRPSAAVIADA

>member
-1 MNENGEDVFDKRLLS
+1 

-27 DVALQWAALACNI
+27 DVAFQWVALACNI
-40 ALFVVIGLFL
+40 ALFMVIGLFL

-64 GVLAASAVAIVVRMV
+64 GVLGASAVAILVRMV

-263 MGMIAVLWQFSCGAA
+263 VGMIAVLWQFSCGAA

-359 DFSVQCGSFI
+359 DFSAPRGSFI

-379 STLAGILSGAYARY
+379 STLAGILSGANARY
-393 AGEVSI
+393 AGNVSI
-399 GGIDLRDISAE
+399 GGVDLRDISAE
-410 SLRKTITTVPF
+410 SLRKTVTTVPF
-421 SSYVFKGTLRSN
+421 SSYVFKGTLRAN

-438 PDAGDEELWGA
+438 PDASDDELWGA
-449 LAKCRLAGFVLES
+449 LAKCRLAGFVRES

-565 AYARLWESQSQ
+565 AYVRLWESQSQ

-583 DGEDAPGA
+583 DGEAASGETAAPG
-591 GAGAATSVAADV
+591 
-603 GATPRAASGAT
+603 AASGACA
-614 STLGASVTEPPCE
+614 TLGAGVLEMPCE
-627 ANEPVQSAGADRRGA
+627 ADELVKPASADRRGA

-649 RRSNFSIMVRLV
+649 RRSNFSIMARLV
-661 GLTRPLLSVM
+661 GLTRPLLPVM
-671 ALAIALGVLGFLAA
+671 ALAIVLGVLGFLAA

-697 DAAGS
+697 NAAGS
-702 WGVVPLGV
+702 WGVVPLGA

-790 AIALIVSVAMVAFT
+790 AIALIVSVVMVAFT

-812 VYAAFSYA
+812 AYAAFSYA

-864 FGRADDRARELS
+864 FGRADDRALELA
-876 CRMNSLAKVEGRLKD
+876 CRMSDLAKVEGRLKD

-919 NGGMIAFGPAAIA
+919 NGGVVAFGPAAIA

-971 QTEEI
+971 QTVEI
-976 EEGASLDGFD
+976 EDGVSLDGFS

-1029 LKLFMRFWDADSGA
+1029 LKLFMRFWDVSSGA
-1043 IEVSGYDVR
+1043 IEVSGRDVR

-1086 GASDE
+1086 GACDA

-1108 LPAGLDTQVG
+1108 LPSGLDTQVG

-1132 GLARMFLH
+1132 GLARVFLH

>member
-1 MNENGEDVFDKRLLS
+1 

-27 DVALQWAALACNI
+27 DVVFQWVALACNI
-40 ALFVVIGLFL
+40 ALFMVIGLFL

-110 GPAYSETV
+110 GPAYNETV

-221 DARKHEEMNGA
+221 DARKHEEMNEA
-232 AESFRKATMRL
+232 AESFRKETMRL

-263 MGMIAVLWQFSCGAA
+263 VGMIAVLWQFSCGAA

-332 VDPRDARVECRGV
+332 VDPRDARVECCGV

-359 DFSVQCGSFI
+359 DFSAPRGSFI

-379 STLAGILSGAYARY
+379 STLAGILSGANARY

-410 SLRKTITTVPF
+410 SLRKTVTTVPF
-421 SSYVFKGTLRSN
+421 SSYVFKGTLRAN

-438 PDAGDEELWGA
+438 PDASDDELWGA
-449 LAKCRLAGFVLES
+449 LAKCRLAGFVRES

-468 IAAEGANL
+468 IVAEGANL

-583 DGEDAPGA
+583 DGE
-591 GAGAATSVAADV
+591 
-603 GATPRAASGAT
+603 AASGA
-614 STLGASVTEPPCE
+614 SVPQPPHE
-627 ANEPVQSAGADRRGA
+627 ADESVQPAGVDRRGA

-649 RRSNFSIMVRLV
+649 RRSNFSIMARLV
-661 GLTRPLLSVM
+661 GLTRPLLPVM
-671 ALAIALGVLGFLAA
+671 ALAIVLGVLGFLAA

-697 DAAGS
+697 NAAGS

-760 EGRDKGDLVSL
+760 EGRDKGGLVSL

-790 AIALIVSVAMVAFT
+790 AIALIVSVVMVSFT

-812 VYAAFSYA
+812 AYAAFSYA

-864 FGRADDRARELS
+864 FGRADDRARELA
-876 CRMNSLAKVEGRLKD
+876 CRMSDLAKVEGRLKD

-919 NGGMIAFGPAAIA
+919 NGGAVAFGSAAIA

-971 QTEEI
+971 QTVEI
-976 EEGASLDGFD
+976 EDGVSLDGFY

-1029 LKLFMRFWDADSGA
+1029 LKLFMRFWDVSSGA
-1043 IEVSGYDVR
+1043 IEVSGRDVR

-1086 GASDE
+1086 GASDA
-1091 EIMAACE
+1091 EIMVACE

-1132 GLARMFLH
+1132 GLARVFLH

-1175 LLVSHRPSAAAIADA
+1175 LLVSHRPSAAAIADV

>member
-16 MVPGAVKFIVA
+16 MVPGTVKFIVA
-27 DVALQWAALACNI
+27 DVALQWVALACNI

-64 GVLAASAVAIVVRMV
+64 GVIAASAVAIVVRMV

-154 LFVALSPLSLPA
+154 LFVALAPLSLPA

-173 VPLIPASIVCVQ
+173 VPLIPASVVCVQ

-263 MGMIAVLWQFSCGAA
+263 VGMIAALWQFSCGAA

-327 DGARE
+327 DGACE
-332 VDPRDARVECRGV
+332 VDPHDARVKCRGV

-359 DFSVQCGSFI
+359 DFSAPCGSFI

-379 STLAGILSGAYARY
+379 STLAGILSGANARY

-438 PDAGDEELWGA
+438 SDAGDEELWGA
-449 LAKCRLAGFVLES
+449 LAKCRLAGFVRES

-468 IAAEGANL
+468 IAAEGAN
-476 SGGQRQRLAF
+476 
-486 ARALL
+486 
-491 HDSPIYIF
+491 
-499 DEATSNIDAESEAAI
+499 
-514 ISAARELAGSHT
+514 
-526 VIMISHRLSAI
+526 
-537 EHADEIYVLEQGK
+537 
-550 LVEHGTHSQLLARGC
+550 
-565 AYARLWESQSQ
+565 
-576 LEAFAQG
+576 
-583 DGEDAPGA
+583 
-591 GAGAATSVAADV
+591 
-603 GATPRAASGAT
+603 
-614 STLGASVTEPPCE
+614 
-627 ANEPVQSAGADRRGA
+627 
-642 SGTAAPR
+642 
-649 RRSNFSIMVRLV
+649 
-661 GLTRPLLSVM
+661 
-671 ALAIALGVLGFLAA
+671 
-685 IFLTVFAAYGLL
+685 
-697 DAAGS
+697 
-702 WGVVPLGV
+702 
-710 ACALVVV
+710 
-717 CGVVRGPL
+717 
-725 RYGEQ
+725 
-730 LCNHYLAFKILALVR
+730 
-745 DKVFGKMR
+745 
-753 TLAPAKL
+753 
-760 EGRDKGDLVSL
+760 
-771 LTGDIELLEVFYA
+771 
-784 HTLSPA
+784 
-790 AIALIVSVAMVAFT
+790 
-804 ATLSPLLA
+804 
-812 VYAAFSYA
+812 
-820 VVGIAVPW
+820 
-828 ISSKASGT
+828 
-836 GGREVRDA
+836 
-844 IGSMNAFVLDSLR
+844 
-857 GLRETLQ
+857 
-864 FGRADDRARELS
+864 
-876 CRMNSLAKVEGRLKD
+876 
-891 RTAVAMAAT
+891 
-900 GAVVLA
+900 
-906 LDMGMLLAAMHLA
+906 
-919 NGGMIAFGPAAIA
+919 
-932 CAALMS
+932 
-938 SFGPVIAVANLGSTL
+938 
-953 QQTLASG
+953 
-960 ARVLDVLDESP
+960 
-971 QTEEI
+971 
-976 EEGASLDGFD
+976 
-986 GAAASHVD
+986 
-994 FSYGDACV
+994 
-1002 LSDVELS
+1002 
-1009 IQPGQVVRIA
+1009 
-1019 GRSGSGKSTL
+1019 
-1029 LKLFMRFWDADSGA
+1029 
-1043 IEVSGYDVR
+1043 
-1052 RVATASLRQVEGFMT
+1052 
-1067 QETHLFAGTVR
+1067 
-1078 DNLAFAKP
+1078 
-1086 GASDE
+1086 
-1091 EIMAACE
+1091 
-1098 KASIADFVRR
+1098 
-1108 LPAGLDTQVG
+1108 
-1118 ELGDALSGGERQRL
+1118 LSGGERQRL

-1166 ADNRAGKTV
+1166 AGNRAGKTV
-1175 LLVSHRPSAAAIADA
+1175 LLVSHRPSATAIADA

>member
-1 MNENGEDVFDKRLLS
+1 
-16 MVPGAVKFIVA
+16 MVPGAVKFIVV
-27 DVALQWAALACNI
+27 DVAFQWVALACNI
-40 ALFVVIGLFL
+40 ALFMVIGLFL

-64 GVLAASAVAIVVRMV
+64 GVLGASAAAIVVRMV

-154 LFVALSPLSLPA
+154 LFVALAPLSLPA

-263 MGMIAVLWQFSCGAA
+263 VGMIAVLWQFSCGAA

-332 VDPRDARVECRGV
+332 VDPRDAGVECRGV

-359 DFSVQCGSFI
+359 DFSAPRGSFI

-379 STLAGILSGAYARY
+379 STLAGILSGANARY

-399 GGIDLRDISAE
+399 GGVDLRDISVE
-410 SLRKTITTVPF
+410 SLRKTVTTVPF
-421 SSYVFKGTLRSN
+421 SSYVFKGTLRAN

-438 PDAGDEELWGA
+438 PDASDDELWGA
-449 LAKCRLAGFVLES
+449 LAKCRLAGFVRES

-499 DEATSNIDAESEAAI
+499 DEATSNIDAESEATI

-583 DGEDAPGA
+583 DGEAASGETAIPGASATLGEGATLGA
-591 GAGAATSVAADV
+591 GA
-603 GATPRAASGAT
+603 P
-614 STLGASVTEPPCE
+614 EPPYE
-627 ANEPVQSAGADRRGA
+627 ADEPVQPASADRREA

-649 RRSNFSIMVRLV
+649 RRSNFSIMARLV
-661 GLTRPLLSVM
+661 GLTRPLLPVM
-671 ALAIALGVLGFLAA
+671 ALAIVLGVLGFLAA

-697 DAAGS
+697 NAAGS

-790 AIALIVSVAMVAFT
+790 AIALIVSVVMVAFT

-812 VYAAFSYA
+812 AYAAFSYA

-864 FGRADDRARELS
+864 FGRADDRAHELA
-876 CRMNSLAKVEGRLKD
+876 CRMSSLAKVEGRLKD

-971 QTEEI
+971 QTVEI
-976 EEGASLDGFD
+976 EDGVSLDGFY

-1029 LKLFMRFWDADSGA
+1029 LKLFMRFWDVGSGA
-1043 IEVSGYDVR
+1043 IEVSGHDVR

-1132 GLARMFLH
+1132 GLARVFLH

-1190 TYSVEHG
+1190 TYSVERG